1 MLAGGIDGYP
11 DAVIVAENV
20 TTTPVGGETD
30 QVILAGTPT
39 LYDRAGGSVLLVL
52 PFDATAVEPG
62 TDGAAMIEEAMRG
75 WMAFRHMVRE

>member
-11 DAVIVAENV
+11 DAVIVAEGIES
-20 TTTPVGGETD
+20 VGGETD

-75 WMAFRHMVRE
+75 WLAFRHMVRE